1 MIKALLLIF
10 FPEWAWE
17 RVVRNQR
24 SFAFILVLHLL
35 PLLALGSLG
44 EGYGLAHWG
53 KLQKDGFYSK
63 KFAASEATVFEIEQ
77 ALLGLGIVLFGAR
90 ILKSLGETFHGRH
103 TYTQAFTVVAYG
115 LSPLFMSR
123 LACALPSVSPWVGWA
138 AWAIGIL
145 LSLEVLYKGMPRV
158 MQPDPPHAF
167 GLYFT
172 SALLLVIATGLA
184 QFVAAWYLQG
194 RFKSLD
200 AIVSAL
206 ASRLPF

>member
-1 MIKALLLIF
+1 MIKALLLIVS
-10 FPEWAWE
+10 PGWAWE

-24 SFAFILVLHLL
+24 SFTFILMLHLL
-35 PLLALGSLG
+35 PLLALGSIG
-44 EGYGLAHWG
+44 EGYGLVHWG
-53 KLQKDGFYSK
+53 RSQKDGFYVK
-63 KFAASEATVFEIEQ
+63 KFTTSETAVFEIAQ
-77 ALLGLGIVLFGAR
+77 VLLGLGIVLFGAR

-103 TYTQAFTVVAYG
+103 TYAQAFTVAAYG
-115 LSPLFMSR
+115 LSPLFLLR
-123 LACALPSVSPWVGWA
+123 LACAFPSASPWVGWA

-145 LSLEVLYKGMPRV
+145 LSLEVLYQGVPRV

-167 GLYFT
+167 GLFLT
-172 SALLLVIATGLA
+172 SALLLVMATGLA
-184 QFVAAWYLQG
+184 QFVTAWYLQG